1 MDIQIAMT
9 ILENGYKDAKILVP
23 ASSFKLESDSR
34 LLIPFTSFDKIG
46 FMNRQG
52 EVIVKPQYAMYY
64 GDCYSPTD
72 LVKVAVDDI
81 FGFPKSNNQVRCYTS
96 PLYGLMNYKGEIVLD
111 TMYRWL
117 DLAIGCG
124 NLVTV
129 QNKELKYGVIDLNGN
144 VIVPFGRYDYIDGF
158 DKGFARVIVRKQTNG
173 QIGPNGKWG
182 VIDEQGKEVLPA
194 EYDNIWN
201 FYGKPYDSIVVV
213 RNGVS
218 TNISFSSLKP
228 LYNFSQTPTYICD
241 EEDDYGTHY
250 GEYEGS
256 YAQDVMGYNDDV
268 INDAFEGDPD
278 AYWNID

>member
-1 MDIQIAMT
+1 
-9 ILENGYKDAKILVP
+9 
-23 ASSFKLESDSR
+23 
-34 LLIPFTSFDKIG
+34 
-46 FMNRQG
+46 
-52 EVIVKPQYAMYY
+52 MYY

-111 TMYRWL
+111 TMYRRL
-117 DLAIGCG
+117 ELAIGCE
-124 NLVTV
+124 NLATV

-144 VIVPFGRYDYIDGF
+144 IIVPFGKYDYIDGF

-201 FYGKPYDSIVVV
+201 FYGKDYDTIIVEKDKT
-213 RNGVS
+213 S
-218 TNISFSSLKP
+218 SHISFDTLNRISKP
-228 LYNFSQTPTYICD
+228 NTIPIKEEPGFCDRWIDDYDESQT
-241 EEDDYGTHY
+241 Y

-256 YAQDVMGYNDDV
+256 YVQDVLGWSDQMIG
-268 INDAFEGDPD
+268 DALDGEPD

>member
-23 ASSFKLESDSR
+23 ASSFKLESESR

-46 FMNRQG
+46 FMNKQG
-52 EVIVKPQYAMYY
+52 EVVVEPQYTMYY

-72 LVKVAVDDI
+72 LIKVSI
-81 FGFPKSNNQVRCYTS
+81 NEFYGFLKNNSEIDSRIRPV
-96 PLYGLMNYKGEIVLD
+96 YGLINYKGEIVLD
-111 TMYRWL
+111 TMYRRL
-117 DLAIGCG
+117 ELAIGCG
-124 NLVTV
+124 NLATV
-129 QNKELKYGVIDLNGN
+129 QNKELKYGIIDLNGN

-158 DKGFARVIVRKQTNG
+158 DRGFARVLVNIPTSPGCCKYGIIN
-173 QIGPNGKWG
+173 
-182 VIDEQGKEVLPA
+182 EQGEEVLPV
-194 EYDNIWN
+194 EYDDIWN

-218 TNISFSSLKP
+218 TKVSFSSLKP
-228 LYNFSQTPTYICD
+228 RCNFSQSPTYICD
-241 EEDDYGTHY
+241 DEDDYGTHY

-256 YAQDVMGYNDDV
+256 YAQDVMGYSDDV

>member
-23 ASSFKLESDSR
+23 ASSFKLESESR

-46 FMNRQG
+46 FMNKQG
-52 EVIVKPQYAMYY
+52 EVVVEPQYTMYY

-72 LVKVAVDDI
+72 LIKVSI
-81 FGFPKSNNQVRCYTS
+81 NESYGFLKSNNQVKCYTS

-111 TMYRWL
+111 TMYRRL
-117 DLAIGCG
+117 ELAIGCG
-124 NLVTV
+124 NLATV

-158 DKGFARVIVRKQTNG
+158 DRGFARVLVNIPTSPGNCKCGIIN
-173 QIGPNGKWG
+173 
-182 VIDEQGKEVLPA
+182 EQGEEVLPV
-194 EYDNIWN
+194 EYDRIWS
-201 FYGKPYDSIVVV
+201 FYGKPYDSIRVIH
-213 RNGVS
+213 NGVS
-218 TNISFSSLKP
+218 TNISFSSLTP
-228 LYNFSQTPTYICD
+228 LCNFLQTPTYICD
-241 EEDDYGTHY
+241 DEDDYGTHY

-256 YAQDVMGYNDDV
+256 YAQDVMGYSDDV
-268 INDAFEGDPD
+268 INDVFEGDPD